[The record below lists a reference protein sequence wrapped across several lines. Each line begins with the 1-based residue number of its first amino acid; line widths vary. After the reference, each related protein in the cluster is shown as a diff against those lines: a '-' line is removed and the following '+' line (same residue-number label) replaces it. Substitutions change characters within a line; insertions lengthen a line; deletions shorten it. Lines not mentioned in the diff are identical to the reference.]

1 MKIKK
6 LLFVLTLLVC
16 LPAFSRT
23 RVWGQANTAL
33 MPGVFVRE
41 ATPLRLPGARWPEAG
56 IYDGIDCN
64 SPLHWDAQGRLHA
77 FASALFPYHSVGPDL
92 YRLNNPVQGAQRIS
106 ITPNAR
112 APING
117 HLWLEATHRDTNGL
131 LYGWYHNE
139 RGAGC
144 ANTFLT
150 KPYIGAMV
158 SRDEGQTWQDLGI
171 LMQAGEAMT
180 DCATGNFF
188 FAGGEGD
195 FSVVL
200 DQAKQYFYIFFGS
213 YHDDISEQGICVA
226 RLAYADRNDPVGK
239 VWKWYNGQWREP
251 GLGGH
256 TTPLMPV
263 LTDWHRSDANALWG
277 PSVHYNTYLEC
288 YVMLLNHAINGQW
301 NQEGVYIS
309 YNKYA
314 SNPFGW
320 STPVRLPIDPQGRA
334 YPQVVGLQKGET
346 DKLVGQAGKLFLQGE
361 SHYELVF
368 MRPGEGLGLT
378 YYNSRPLR
386 PASSTRV
393 NMPRR
398 IR

>member
-1 MKIKK
+1 MKTHSF
-6 LLFVLTLLVC
+6 LLSVSLLIC
-16 LPAFSRT
+16 LLPAQGLAQTGAGLLPS
-23 RVWGQANTAL
+23 VL
-33 MPGVFVRE
+33 VRD
-41 ATPLRLPGARWPEAG
+41 AAALRLPGATWPEAG

-64 SPLHWDAQGRLHA
+64 SPLHWDMQGNLYV
-77 FASALFPYHSVGPDL
+77 FASALFPYRSMGPDL
-92 YRLNNPVQGAQRIS
+92 AMLNSSPLRSQRVKL
-106 ITPNAR
+106 TANAR
-112 APING
+112 APLTG
-117 HLWLEATHRDTNGL
+117 HIWLEATYRDANGS

-144 ANTFLT
+144 TNTFLT

-171 LMQAGEAMT
+171 VVQASEAMT
-180 DCATGNFF
+180 NCDTGNFF

-195 FSVVL
+195 FSVIL
-200 DQAKQYFYIFFGS
+200 DQAKQYFYFFFDS
-213 YHDDISEQGICVA
+213 YHKALDEQGVCVA

-251 GLGGH
+251 GLNGH
-256 TTPLMPV
+256 TSPLLPV
-263 LTDWHRSDANALWG
+263 LTDWHRGDANALWG
-277 PSVHYNTYLEC
+277 PSVHYNSYLDSF
-288 YVMLLNHAINGQW
+288 VMVTNHAINGKW
-301 NQEGVYIS
+301 DQEGVYIS

-320 STPVRLPIDPQGRA
+320 STPMRLPIDPRGRA

-346 DKLVGQAGKLFLQGE
+346 DKLVSQVGKLFLQGE
-361 SHYELVF
+361 SNYELVF
-368 MRPGEGLGLT
+368 MRPGEGAGLT

-386 PASSTRV
+386 PAMSTPQQ
-393 NMPRR
+393 MPRR